1 MYISKFVL
9 IIISTIS
16 FKCLATDYYIND
28 GSTTNDSFSG
38 QAFDGAGDGS
48 SGDPYN
54 LLQDV
59 FDNHDLGAGD
69 NIYVDAGTY
78 TESFISVGSNDEGF
92 TIQGVSEALT
102 VFNGG
107 DVTTFFLEIENAGND
122 DITIKDLTIMN
133 YGTTASNGS
142 GKAIFIGGGISDIAI
157 TGTIIENVTFDDIDC
172 STGSSSYGGAI
183 AFGNYAS
190 GSDITISNCTFTN
203 CDSGGGA
210 CIANHGSSGDLIT
223 ININNSTFHS
233 NSSPLRCGVYRESN
247 TSTTTLNV
255 YECIFYNNTSARTL
269 IFMYG
274 SGTHTFTNC
283 LFYEN
288 TVTDATEKGIFEPY
302 QTTLNLRNCTV
313 VDNDGGGIYVP
324 HSGTTVNVYSCII
337 QDNTSKNDIHEA
349 SNGTTNVYNTI
360 YNTSSGTFET
370 NSNNETTDATFT
382 NSATDDYTLD
392 TGSNGIDEGYII
404 GSPSLDLI
412 GATRDGIPDLGAYE
426 FGAAAPLPMR
436 LVSFKCEELNDLT
449 NIVSW
454 STISEKNNNY
464 FTIEKTTDGKEFHEI
479 GRIEGAGNSNSL
491 NNYTISDLNVKK
503 VINYYR
509 LVQTDFDGNRTF
521 SKMISIDNRLL
532 NKEKHIVNKTNLLG
546 QKINDSFTGIIVI
559 IYSDGSTERVYR
571 KL

>member
-1 MYISKFVL
+1 M
-9 IIISTIS
+9 
-16 FKCLATDYYIND
+16 
-28 GSTTNDSFSG
+28 
-38 QAFDGAGDGS
+38 
-48 SGDPYN
+48 
-54 LLQDV
+54 LL
-59 FDNHDLGAGD
+59 
-69 NIYVDAGTY
+69 YKY
-78 TESFISVGSNDEGF
+78 
-92 TIQGVSEALT
+92 
-102 VFNGG
+102 
-107 DVTTFFLEIENAGND
+107 
-122 DITIKDLTIMN
+122 
-133 YGTTASNGS
+133 
-142 GKAIFIGGGISDIAI
+142 
-157 TGTIIENVTFDDIDC
+157 
-172 STGSSSYGGAI
+172 
-183 AFGNYAS
+183 
-190 GSDITISNCTFTN
+190 
-203 CDSGGGA
+203 
-210 CIANHGSSGDLIT
+210 
-223 ININNSTFHS
+223 
-233 NSSPLRCGVYRESN
+233 
-247 TSTTTLNV
+247 
-255 YECIFYNNTSARTL
+255 
-269 IFMYG
+269 
-274 SGTHTFTNC
+274 C

-337 QDNTSKNDIHEA
+337 QDNTSQNDIHEA

-509 LVQTDFDGNRTF
+509 LVQTDFDGKKEYSDLIT
-521 SKMISIDNRLL
+521 IDNRNSDNTERKLI
-532 NKEKHIVNKTNLLG
+532 KVTNTWV
-546 QKINDSFTGIIVI
+546 QEINEDYIGVAIYM
-559 IYSDGSTERVYR
+559 YSDGTIERVFQN
-571 KL
+571 